1 MRIETSGAA
10 VLRSAKTDWWRP
22 QLTGPLIAAAV
33 IRLTLLIFV
42 LARGGSSSL
51 FSSDTSS
58 YLDPGRN
65 LLLHGRFVADGAPE
79 LFRTPGYPL
88 FLAITSLAGVPVT
101 AFIRS
106 SVLAYLQQRFL
117 VPNAFQVAH
126 LEETLS
132 QCLNEIQKLVGA
144 KEKYYWSREEKFEA
158 IEKRIEKLE
167 YDIDQVFRNP
177 PLLQNDSQNKIL

>member
-1 MRIETSGAA
+1 MKRNSRHKGAIWEYLEASG
-10 VLRSAKTDWWRP
+10 VLENGSDEEIKLAKKAYRKDYYLSYKRNQRANKP
-22 QLTGPLIAAAV
+22 EFI
-33 IRLTLLIFV
+33 IN
-42 LARGGSSSL
+42 
-51 FSSDTSS
+51 FSSENGEYIRVKQAAERHKMT
-58 YLDPGRN
+58 
-65 LLLHGRFVADGAPE
+65 
-79 LFRTPGYPL
+79 
-88 FLAITSLAGVPVT
+88 VT

>member
-1 MRIETSGAA
+1 MKRNRKHKGAIWDYLEHSG
-10 VLRSAKTDWWRP
+10 VLENGTDEEIKEAKRAYRKDYYLDYKRNQRANKP
-22 QLTGPLIAAAV
+22 EFIV
-33 IRLTLLIFV
+33 N
-42 LARGGSSSL
+42 
-51 FSSDTSS
+51 FSSENGEYSRVKMAAERHKMT
-58 YLDPGRN
+58 
-65 LLLHGRFVADGAPE
+65 
-79 LFRTPGYPL
+79 
-88 FLAITSLAGVPVT
+88 IT
-101 AFIRS
+101 AFIHS
-106 SVLAYLQQRFL
+106 SVLAYLQQRYL

-167 YDIDQVFRNP
+167 IDIDQVFRNP

>member
-1 MRIETSGAA
+1 MKRNRKHKGAIWDYLEHSG
-10 VLRSAKTDWWRP
+10 VLENGTDEEIKKAKKAYRKDYYLDYKRNQRANKP
-22 QLTGPLIAAAV
+22 EFIV
-33 IRLTLLIFV
+33 N
-42 LARGGSSSL
+42 
-51 FSSDTSS
+51 FSSENGEYSRVKMAAERHKMTMT
-58 YLDPGRN
+58 N
-65 LLLHGRFVADGAPE
+65 
-79 LFRTPGYPL
+79 
-88 FLAITSLAGVPVT
+88 
-101 AFIRS
+101 FIRS

-177 PLLQNDSQNKIL
+177 PLQQNDSQNKII

>member
-1 MRIETSGAA
+1 MKRTRKHKGAIWDYLETSGVLENGTDEEIKAA
-10 VLRSAKTDWWRP
+10 KKAYRKGYYLSYKRNQRANKP
-22 QLTGPLIAAAV
+22 EFI
-33 IRLTLLIFV
+33 IN
-42 LARGGSSSL
+42 
-51 FSSDTSS
+51 FSSENGEYSKVKMAAKHHKMT
-58 YLDPGRN
+58 
-65 LLLHGRFVADGAPE
+65 
-79 LFRTPGYPL
+79 
-88 FLAITSLAGVPVT
+88 VT

-177 PLLQNDSQNKIL
+177 PLLHHDNQNQIL